1 MLCVK
6 FKVRDRTRV
15 IRLRVIDGP
24 NARDQIGFCAFH
36 SFLVEVILVP
46 RATRLNLTK
55 KRRAL
60 GTRMNE
66 CWLHTCDACVI
77 TTCRLGLQAPLVA
90 RNEERWSR
98 SYLHLKFYISAAD
111 IIFKCHSFHGRVKIN
126 STNWPAP
133 NVWVFIAQMVEH
145 CSANVAAMGS
155 NPV

>member
-1 MLCVK
+1 MVHSCALRK
-6 FKVRDRTRV
+6 FHVRDRTRV

-77 TTCRLGLQAPLVA
+77 TTCRLGLRAPLVA

-98 SYLHLKFYISAAD
+98 SYLHLKF
-111 IIFKCHSFHGRVKIN
+111 
-126 STNWPAP
+126 
-133 NVWVFIAQMVEH
+133 VFPQLTSSSSVIPFTT
-145 CSANVAAMGS
+145 GLR
-155 NPV
+155 

>member
-1 MLCVK
+1 MIEAQNTFALALCVIFMWQMVK
-6 FKVRDRTRV
+6 TCV

-77 TTCRLGLQAPLVA
+77 TTCRLGLRAPVVA

-98 SYLHLKFYISAAD
+98 SYLHLKFAFPPLTSSSSVIPFTAGLRWTQKLGLLLMY
-111 IIFKCHSFHGRVKIN
+111 
-126 STNWPAP
+126 
-133 NVWVFIAQMVEH
+133 
-145 CSANVAAMGS
+145 GS
-155 NPV
+155 S